1 MAVEDTMGKQ
11 NSKLKPEI
19 LADLRQQTEFNE
31 SELQEWYKGFLKG
44 EHLCIYILGA
54 KDAVLFLRPWWL
66 YFSYSRLVLNRI
78 QGKGNVDFW

>member
-1 MAVEDTMGKQ
+1 MGKQ

-44 EHLCIYILGA
+44 EH
-54 KDAVLFLRPWWL
+54 FL
-66 YFSYSRLVLNRI
+66 YFKQKLVTQQNSIRFHYVVAYSYI
-78 QGKGNVDFW
+78 